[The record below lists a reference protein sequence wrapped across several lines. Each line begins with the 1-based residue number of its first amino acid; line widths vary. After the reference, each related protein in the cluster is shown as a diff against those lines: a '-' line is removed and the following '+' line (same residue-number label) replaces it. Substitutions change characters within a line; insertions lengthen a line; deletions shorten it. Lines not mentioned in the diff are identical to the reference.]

1 MYAYARMAI
10 QESAQ
15 DAETLALVK
24 EFFARQIPFNN
35 LLGMEVDTLAPGFA
49 RVRIPFRAEFV
60 GDPFRPALHGG
71 VLAALLDATGGA
83 TVWTGLSMADRV
95 STIDLRVDYLRPG
108 RLEPVVAE
116 GRIRR
121 AGNRVGVAQVV
132 AFHPSAP
139 DDHIAE
145 AMAVYSIRRE
155 GDAR

>member
-1 MYAYARMAI
+1 MAI
-10 QESAQ
+10 QDSAQ
-15 DAETLALVK
+15 DAETIALVK
-24 EFFARQIPFNN
+24 AFFAQQIPFNN
-35 LLGMEVDTLAPGFA
+35 LLGMEVDELASGFA

-71 VLAALLDATGGA
+71 VLSALLDATGGA
-83 TVWTGLSMADRV
+83 AVWSGLSMTDRV

-116 GRIRR
+116 GRVRR
-121 AGNRVGVAQVV
+121 VGNRVGVVHVV
-132 AFHPSAP
+132 AFHPTTP
-139 DDHIAE
+139 DEHIAE